1 MFKHLTESLSE
12 AFNIFENDE
21 EEVIVEEPSEEI
33 PEEEV
38 IEEQPSPESLEE
50 RVSDLENE
58 IEALKDSLVSQDV
71 IDDFDSNTE
80 NMIDVKDEFEN
91 KVYEC
96 FMKQSGLYKKP
107 DVEITE
113 ELLDKRPYCDA
124 FIPSVAAKTR
134 ISRNEVK
141 NILLN
146 RSKGSG
152 NEDKDK

>member
-1 MFKHLTESLSE
+1 MFKHLNQSLTE
-12 AFNIFENDE
+12 AFKIFEDDVEDTEIIEEPVEVEQE
-21 EEVIVEEPSEEI
+21 EEIVEVPDD
-33 PEEEV
+33 
-38 IEEQPSPESLEE
+38 SLEE
-50 RVSDLENE
+50 RVSELENE
-58 IEALKDSLVSQDV
+58 LNTLKDSLVNQDV
-71 IDDFDSNTE
+71 IDDFDANSE
-80 NMIDVKDEFEN
+80 PKISYEDEFAN

-113 ELLDKRPYCDA
+113 ELLNKRPYCDA

-146 RSKGSG
+146 RSKGSD
-152 NEDKDK
+152 NENKDK

>member
-1 MFKHLTESLSE
+1 MFKHLNQSLTE
-12 AFNIFENDE
+12 AFKIFEDDIEDTEIIEEPVEVEQE
-21 EEVIVEEPSEEI
+21 EEIVEVPDD
-33 PEEEV
+33 
-38 IEEQPSPESLEE
+38 SLEE
-50 RVSDLENE
+50 RVSELENE
-58 IEALKDSLVSQDV
+58 LNTLKDSLVNQDV
-71 IDDFDSNTE
+71 IDDFDANSE
-80 NMIDVKDEFEN
+80 AKISYEDEFAN

-113 ELLDKRPYCDA
+113 ELLNKRPYCDA

-146 RSKGSG
+146 RSKGSD
-152 NEDKDK
+152 NENKDK

>member
-1 MFKHLTESLSE
+1 MFKHLNQSLTE
-12 AFNIFENDE
+12 AFKIFEDDIE
-21 EEVIVEEPSEEI
+21 DTEIVEEPVEVEQ
-33 PEEEV
+33 EEV
-38 IEEQPSPESLEE
+38 VEVPSDSLEE
-50 RVSDLENE
+50 RVSELENE
-58 IEALKDSLVSQDV
+58 LDALKDSLVNQDV
-71 IDDFDSNTE
+71 IDDFDASSE
-80 NMIDVKDEFEN
+80 AKISYEEEFAN

-113 ELLDKRPYCDA
+113 ELLDKRPYRDA

>member
-1 MFKHLTESLSE
+1 MFKHLNQSLTE
-12 AFNIFENDE
+12 AFKIFEDDIE
-21 EEVIVEEPSEEI
+21 DTEIVEEPVEVEQ
-33 PEEEV
+33 EEV
-38 IEEQPSPESLEE
+38 VEVPSDSLEE
-50 RVSDLENE
+50 RVSELENE
-58 IEALKDSLVSQDV
+58 LDALKDSLVNQDV
-71 IDDFDSNTE
+71 IDDFDASSE
-80 NMIDVKDEFEN
+80 AKISYEEEFAN

-113 ELLDKRPYCDA
+113 ELLNKRPYCDA